1 MLKNYSSS
9 EGVTAD
15 VLVYKG
21 TKVGFRLE
29 LNTLDSLRFFIT
41 SLYIFIFCYE
51 REDRQEEFI
60 KSQESDLDQWV
71 C

>member
-15 VLVYKG
+15 ALVYKG

-29 LNTLDSLRFFIT
+29 LNTFVSRFFIT
-41 SLYIFIFCYE
+41 SLFIFIFFVMSGKTDK
-51 REDRQEEFI
+51 RN
-60 KSQESDLDQWV
+60 L
-71 C
+71 

>member
-29 LNTLDSLRFFIT
+29 LNTFVLRFFIT
-41 SLYIFIFCYE
+41 SLFIFIFFCYE

-60 KSQESDLDQWV
+60 TSQESDLDQ
-71 C
+71 